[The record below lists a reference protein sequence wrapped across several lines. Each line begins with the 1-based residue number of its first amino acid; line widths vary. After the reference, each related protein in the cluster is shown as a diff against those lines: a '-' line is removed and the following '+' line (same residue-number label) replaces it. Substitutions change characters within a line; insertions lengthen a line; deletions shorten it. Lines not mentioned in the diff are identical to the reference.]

1 MSSNGRIL
9 TTHVGSLPRPDD
21 LVEIMFAREDGIP
34 IDRAALEERIERG
47 VDEAVARQVQPAST
61 SSTTASGRS

>member
-1 MSSNGRIL
+1 
-9 TTHVGSLPRPDD
+9 
-21 LVEIMFAREDGIP
+21 VEIMFAREDGIP

>member
-1 MSSNGRIL
+1 MSAKDRIL

-34 IDRAALEERIERG
+34 IDRRALDERVESA
-47 VDEAVARQVQPAST
+47 VDQAITLSLW
-61 SSTTASGRS
+61 